1 MNFNNDR
8 SHPLFVRKYSDPIYP
23 LRYYKSCGKY
33 VRQEGTKEWK
43 KEAAKWL
50 ANPLFTELVE
60 HMRESIYVP
69 KLAPLDVSSKLP
81 KAQVC

>member
-1 MNFNNDR
+1 MTQTTR
-8 SHPLFVRKYSDPIYP
+8 
-23 LRYYKSCGKY
+23 RYYKSCGKY

-69 KLAPLDVSSKLP
+69 KLAPLDVS
-81 KAQVC
+81 